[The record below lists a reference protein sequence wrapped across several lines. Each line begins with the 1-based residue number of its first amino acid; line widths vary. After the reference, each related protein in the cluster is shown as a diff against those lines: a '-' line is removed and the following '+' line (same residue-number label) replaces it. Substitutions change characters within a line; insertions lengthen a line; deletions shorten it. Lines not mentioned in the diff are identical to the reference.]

1 MKPERHSPSSLNLF
15 CASPAMYVLE
25 RILGHRQPVG
35 APAHRGT
42 AVEAGVADGLI
53 HPDKSEKECIEIA
66 KEKYAQLMA
75 LSGDPRRDS
84 YAKDIP
90 GMVTRALE
98 ELRPYGIPDKLQGK
112 VEWNPEGVSVPIMG
126 FFDFAWSDHGIIVD
140 LKTTAAMPSKI
151 KTGHARQVA
160 LYAMSDNYD
169 ARLTYITPAKRA
181 TYRLENIREHR
192 EALRRIAMAVERFLA
207 LSDDPAF
214 FVGITAP
221 DTESFYWADPNA
233 RQKAFEVWSV

>member
-1 MKPERHSPSSLNLF
+1 MKLDRHSPSSLNLF
-15 CASPAMYVLE
+15 CASPAMFVLE
-25 RILGHRQPVG
+25 KVLGHKQPVG

-53 HPDKSEKECIEIA
+53 HPDKSEKECIELS
-66 KEKYAQLMA
+66 KEKYFHLMA

-98 ELRPYGIPDKLQGK
+98 ELRPYGVPDKLQGK
-112 VEWNPEGVSVPIMG
+112 VEWKPDGVEAPIIG
-126 FFDFAWSDHGIIVD
+126 YSDFIWSDHGVLLD

-169 ARLTYITPAKRA
+169 ARLTYITPAKRT
-181 TYRLENIREHR
+181 TYQLENVREHR

-207 LSDDPAF
+207 LSDDPQF
-214 FVGITAP
+214 FTGITAP

-233 RQKAFEVWSV
+233 RQKAFEVWAV